1 MARPFHFTIDPDP
14 FFTKSDD
21 GGTGTWVQSGTVWTV
36 TTAGATNSRQI
47 RDTDTATDQT
57 VHGRGKHTN
66 VSGSNSFG
74 LVANYTNASNFYLF
88 IAEPGTWSLYVVS
101 GGAYNLVGSAAVTI
115 SNNTYYVLKMTT
127 ANSGSDKVINCYAN
141 GTLVIG
147 PITTAT
153 QFGNLPGGMWHR
165 DTTSAATGTWDW
177 WAFNTAPV
185 ISSATSVPTTGGTST
200 ITGTD
205 FGDGTLTY
213 LDGTLATATVTPNTS
228 IAATAPASATGVK
241 EVDVTVKFGTSGSE
255 EYTYTLSGGLFYVT
269 STTKLISEHRH
280 SVFRNLLFKRRLS
293 SGEYESSWQTIPSKY
308 IKSFGTLRWN
318 WDNVIAGVYQQSGMR
333 VMLRNDDAFFNEETD
348 VDSFFYPYLSRYR
361 TLVRVEAGYQD
372 SMGNYYPSDPTLFTG
387 IINSE
392 FKRNDKNEIPIEIDT
407 LDSIFREVPASK
419 LQNFNPAGETATSYI
434 QKIRDFTD
442 GANNFFFR
450 KFIALA
456 DWTIASTT
464 LTYPSLNTSTALQN
478 DTCWSLIQKL
488 AQIENKVAYVNKTG
502 QFFFADRPQAT
513 TTSTVVYGL
522 RGVGARDKTYGHNII
537 SLDNY
542 YEAVSKIYNR
552 VSVKHKEADTS
563 ESYYIKEQSWSWGDG
578 STSDKYGVRTYNVDN
593 TWIDITSTAITLGD
607 ALFNAY
613 SALRYEADITCKFI
627 PHVFLG
633 DFIDV
638 TYKSPAPPVLDIWG
652 YFTWGVGVWGRSTP
666 RGFSTFNNKQ
676 FYVIGLEHDLDGFKT
691 RFNLREV

>member
-1 MARPFHFTIDPDP
+1 MARPFHFTDNEVTSGRWTAEQDSGSATWASSASLLTLTGATANVRFYRNTDTSNNATVVARMKSSNTAVYSMGIIANRQSTSQFYLGWLPGAGNSQIYIKNTGYTLLSNVAHTNTSDVYYRVKIVTVDNGANKDISLYIDDVLTNSASTA
-14 FFTKSDD
+14 TKYGAGN
-21 GGTGTWVQSGTVWTV
+21 GGVMADHA
-36 TTAGATNSRQI
+36 AGATF
-47 RDTDTATDQT
+47 T
-57 VHGRGKHTN
+57 V
-66 VSGSNSFG
+66 
-74 LVANYTNASNFYLF
+74 
-88 IAEPGTWSLYVVS
+88 
-101 GGAYNLVGSAAVTI
+101 
-115 SNNTYYVLKMTT
+115 
-127 ANSGSDKVINCYAN
+127 
-141 GTLVIG
+141 
-147 PITTAT
+147 
-153 QFGNLPGGMWHR
+153 
-165 DTTSAATGTWDW
+165 DW
-177 WAFNTAPV
+177 WAMDTSLV
-185 ISSATSVPTTGGTST
+185 VSSATYLYTQGGDTT
-200 ITGTD
+200 ITGSD

-213 LDGTLATATVTPNTS
+213 LDAVLATATVSPTTT
-228 IAATAPASATGVK
+228 ILATAPASSVEAQT
-241 EVDVTVKFGTSGSE
+241 VDVTVKFGTSGSE
-255 EYTYTLSGGLFYVT
+255 EYTYTLSDGLAYLS
-269 STTKLISEHRH
+269 STTRHIGQHRH
-280 SVFRNLLFKRRLS
+280 DVFRNLLFKRRLS

-333 VMLRNDDAFFNEETD
+333 VLLRNDDAFFNEETD

-361 TLVRVEAGYQD
+361 TLVRVEAGYKD
-372 SMGNYYPSDPTLFTG
+372 SLGNYSPLNPTLFTG

-392 FKRNDKNEIPIEIDT
+392 FKRNDRNEIPIEIDT
-407 LDSIFREVPASK
+407 LDSVFREVPASK
-419 LQNFNPAGETATSYI
+419 LQNFNAAGETATSYI

-442 GANNFFFR
+442 GANNFYFR

-478 DTCWSLIQKL
+478 DTCWDLIQKL

-502 QFFFADRPQAT
+502 QFFFSDRPQAT

-522 RGVGARDKTYGHNII
+522 RGIGARDKLYGHNII
-537 SLDNY
+537 SIDNY

-563 ESYYIKEQSWSWGDG
+563 ASYYIKEQSWSWGDG

-593 TWIDITSTAITLGD
+593 VWIDITSTAITLGD

-638 TYKSPAPPVLDIWG
+638 TYKSPAPPVLDLWG
-652 YFTWGVGVWGRSTP
+652 YFVWGTGVWGRSSP

-676 FYVIGLEHDLDGFKT
+676 FYVIGLEHDLDSFKT